1 MALTKTQLDRVLEAI
16 KRHFNS
22 FTYEAIGERA
32 LTTAEL
38 DSLKSLGLARES
50 VRNLVADPLAV
61 GRLVALIPPSVRRSL
76 SLDDV
81 LKRAKEVLPQTA
93 VERRAI
99 EYAQEHAGTYISGI
113 RDMTLRDATAATAR
127 SRTAALRAVRSGVSN
142 AIATRQTRSELK
154 TSLFDAIDNKTRDWQ
169 RIAHT
174 EINNAIQNG
183 IHGEILDEGGPDQMV
198 YKRPAPDACIH
209 CKRLFLKDE
218 GTPRIFRVK
227 SLDDSNVGRKAAEW
241 EPTIGSVHPWCFTA
255 GHKILTNLGNKLI
268 EDVCAGDM
276 VMTHRGRLRRVTATA
291 SRDWSGDLVEIE
303 ASGRILRCTPEHPF
317 LRGDKVWVLAAN
329 LREGDH
335 LVEIVT
341 DEIVAKQIL
350 KHFSDKI
357 FVKNPFWHVEPPLFR
372 RSVIVRLRRQSYSG
386 LVFNFAVEDDNS
398 YVCEGVVAHN
408 CNCQLHVVPEGYEF
422 AKIRVVKQPFEFDD
436 VEYRAGQA
444 VSEGVFARLG
454 PTEQSKIGFD
464 STLKYTG
471 VSATPDVEKSFKV
484 SHTSDDCFCEH

>member
-1 MALTKTQLDRVLEAI
+1 MALTKTQLDKVLEAI

-50 VRNLVADPLAV
+50 VRNLVADPIAV
-61 GRLVALIPPSVRRSL
+61 GRLIALVPPSTRRSL
-76 SLDDV
+76 SLDEV

-99 EYAQEHAGTYISGI
+99 EYAQEHAGTYITGI
-113 RDMTLRDATAATAR
+113 RDMTVRDATAATAR

-198 YKRPAPDACIH
+198 YKRPSGDACQH
-209 CKRLFLKDE
+209 CKRLFLKDD
-218 GTPRIFRVK
+218 GTPRIFRISQLK
-227 SLDDSNVGRKAAEW
+227 ETNVGKKATDW
-241 EPTIGSVHPWCFTA
+241 EPTIGSVHPWCA
-255 GHKILTNLGNKLI
+255 
-268 EDVCAGDM
+268 CM
-276 VMTHRGRLRRVTATA
+276 
-291 SRDWSGDLVEIE
+291 
-303 ASGRILRCTPEHPF
+303 
-317 LRGDKVWVLAAN
+317 
-329 LREGDH
+329 
-335 LVEIVT
+335 
-341 DEIVAKQIL
+341 
-350 KHFSDKI
+350 
-357 FVKNPFWHVEPPLFR
+357 
-372 RSVIVRLRRQSYSG
+372 
-386 LVFNFAVEDDNS
+386 
-398 YVCEGVVAHN
+398 
-408 CNCQLHVVPEGYEF
+408 LHVIPEGYEF

-444 VSEGVFARLG
+444 VSEGVFAKLG